1 MGKIAFVF
9 PGQGAQYTGMG
20 QQLYNSSA
28 AAADIFDRAD
38 AIRPGTSAQC
48 FSGSIEEL
56 TITANTQPCMFAVE
70 MAAAAALTEAGIK
83 PDAVA
88 GFSLGEI
95 SALTFAGMVSF
106 EDGFRLVCSRGE
118 YMQQDAQA
126 VDSSMAAV
134 LKLTNQQVEE
144 LASKYENVYPVNYNC
159 PGQVTCAGLKDELA
173 SFTADVKAAGG
184 RAVPLKVGG
193 GFHSPFMANASKK
206 LCQLLNSYQLKTPQ
220 VDIYSDYTGG
230 LYAPDYGELISRQ
243 VCNPVRWQ
251 SIVENMAASG
261 VDTFIEAGPGKT
273 LCGLIKKTIS
283 DAKLYGVDSP
293 EGLNTVIAEVL

>member
-20 QQLYNSSA
+20 QQLYETST
-28 AAADIFDRAD
+28 AAADIFNRAD
-38 AIRPGTSAQC
+38 AIRPGTSRQC
-48 FSGSIEEL
+48 FEGSLDEL
-56 TITANTQPCMFAVE
+56 TVTANTQPCMFAVE
-70 MAAAAALTEAGIK
+70 MAAAAALAEAGIR

-95 SALTFAGMVSF
+95 SALTFAGMLSF

-118 YMQQDAQA
+118 FMQQDAQA

-134 LKLTNQQVEE
+134 LKLTNAQVEE
-144 LASKYENVYPVNYNC
+144 LAEKYENVYPVNYNC

-173 SFTADVKAAGG
+173 AFTADVKAAGG

-193 GFHSPFMANASKK
+193 GFHSPFMAEASKK
-206 LCQLLNSYQLKTPQ
+206 LGELLKGYELKTPEI
-220 VDIYSDYTGG
+220 DIYSDYTGNI
-230 LYAPDYGELISRQ
+230 YAPDYSGLISLQ

-251 SIVENMAASG
+251 TIIENMAASG

-273 LCGLIKKTIS
+273 LCGLIKKTVS
-283 DAKLYGVDSP
+283 DARLYGVDSP
-293 EGLNTVIAEVL
+293 EGLSAVIAEVL